1 MEPNENIEGD
11 THWSAEE
18 AECVYQLL
26 DEFQGAIWQ
35 SYGEDI
41 LEMHK
46 IRQLEKLTSDELEDF
61 KDETPF

>member
-1 MEPNENIEGD
+1 LRIT

-26 DEFQGAIWQ
+26 DEFKKALWQ
-35 SYGEDI
+35 SYDEDI

-46 IRQLEKLTSDELEDF
+46 AMQLEKQASDELEDF
-61 KDETPF
+61 NNEPPL

>member
-1 MEPNENIEGD
+1 MKLLRIT

-18 AECVYQLL
+18 AECIYQLL
-26 DEFQGAIWQ
+26 GELKDAIWQ

-46 IRQLEKLTSDELEDF
+46 AMQLEKQDSDELEDF
-61 KDETPF
+61 NNEPPL

>member
-1 MEPNENIEGD
+1 MKILKIT

-18 AECVYQLL
+18 AEGIYQLL
-26 DEFQGAIWQ
+26 DEFKDAIWQ

-46 IRQLEKLTSDELEDF
+46 TMQLEKQDSDEHEDF
-61 KDETPF
+61 NDETPF

>member
-1 MEPNENIEGD
+1 MKILRIT

-18 AECVYQLL
+18 AEYVYQLL
-26 DEFQGAIWQ
+26 DEFKEAIWQ

-46 IRQLEKLTSDELEDF
+46 IRQLEKQASDELEDF
-61 KDETPF
+61 NDETPF

>member
-1 MEPNENIEGD
+1 MKILRIT

-18 AECVYQLL
+18 AEYIYQLL
-26 DEFQGAIWQ
+26 DEFKDVLWQ

-46 IRQLEKLTSDELEDF
+46 TRQLEKQNRDKLADF
-61 KDETPF
+61 NNDPLF

>member
-1 MEPNENIEGD
+1 MKILRIT

-26 DEFQGAIWQ
+26 DEFKDALWQ

-46 IRQLEKLTSDELEDF
+46 TRQLEKQNDGECRNPNDEL
-61 KDETPF
+61 PF

>member
-1 MEPNENIEGD
+1 MKILKIT

-18 AECVYQLL
+18 AEGIYQLL
-26 DEFQGAIWQ
+26 NKFKDAIWQ

-46 IRQLEKLTSDELEDF
+46 TMQLEKQNGDEYRDPN
-61 KDETPF
+61 DESPF

>member
-1 MEPNENIEGD
+1 MKILKIT

-18 AECVYQLL
+18 AEGIYQLL
-26 DEFQGAIWQ
+26 DELKDAIWQ

-46 IRQLEKLTSDELEDF
+46 TIQLEKQDGGEYWDPNDEL
-61 KDETPF
+61 PF